1 MIPEKPTRDEIEVI
15 KAAFP
20 AGTAVELLALHDPYR
35 TLTPGLRGVVDAV
48 DDIGTLH
55 VEWKDAGT
63 FGVVPGVDDVRRE
76 DGVTLREIC
85 CSLQG

>member
-1 MIPEKPTRDEIEVI
+1 MIPEKPTRGEIEAI
-15 KAAFP
+15 RAAFP

-35 TLTPGLRGVVDAV
+35 TMQPGSLGVVNAV

-55 VEWKDAGT
+55 VDWKDAGS

-76 DGVTLREIC
+76 DGVTLGEIC
-85 CSLQG
+85 FSLQG